1 MNPFFFGRSQQP
13 LFGIY
18 HAPKGAARD
27 SGVVICPPLG
37 QEYMRTHR
45 ALRQLA
51 LHLGKAGFHALRFDY
66 SGTGDSA
73 GDNDVASVDRWLADI
88 TTAIDELKD
97 TAGVRRVSI
106 AGIRLGASLGFLAA
120 RERSDVD
127 SVVLWDP
134 VVRGADYLDEMFGL
148 AGTLAPRP
156 ADSAVGLGGFALT
169 PGFQREIR
177 GIDLGAVARHPARR
191 NFVVVS
197 EERADYT
204 GLHRHLLAQTSPSA
218 YAHIASGGSWAD
230 AEQMGAVLLPQAII
244 QGIVA
249 HLSADA
255 AP

>member
-18 HAPKGAARD
+18 HAPKGVARD
-27 SGVVICPPLG
+27 TGVVICPPLG

-66 SGTGDSA
+66 SGSGDSA
-73 GDNDVASVDRWLADI
+73 GDNDLASMDLWLADI
-88 TTAIDELKD
+88 ATAIDELKD

-134 VVRGADYLDEMFGL
+134 VVRGADYLDEMLGL
-148 AGTLAPRP
+148 DAAPAPER
-156 ADSAVGLGGFALT
+156 ADGAVGIGGFALT
-169 PGFQREIR
+169 PSFQREIR
-177 GIDLGAVARHPARR
+177 GIDLGAISQHPARR

-204 GLHRHLLAQTSPSA
+204 GLHRHLSAQPRPSG

-244 QGIVA
+244 QGIVS
-249 HLSADA
+249 HLSADE

>member
-27 SGVVICPPLG
+27 TAVVICPPIG

-51 LHLGKAGFHALRFDY
+51 LHLGKAGLHALRFDY
-66 SGTGDSA
+66 SGTGDSS
-73 GDNDVASVDRWLADI
+73 GENDIASIDGWLADI
-88 TTAIDELKD
+88 ATAIDELKD
-97 TAGVRRVSI
+97 TAGVRQVSI

-120 RERSDVD
+120 RTRRDVD

-134 VVRGADYLDEMFGL
+134 VVGGGEYLDELL
-148 AGTLAPRP
+148 ALDASPVIDR
-156 ADSAVGLGGFALT
+156 ADGAVGIGGFALT
-169 PGFQREIR
+169 PVFQREIR
-177 GIDLGAVARHPARR
+177 AIDLLAVAEHPARR
-191 NFVVVS
+191 NFLVVS

-204 GLHRHLLAQTSPSA
+204 RLAEHLAQQPTPSRH
-218 YAHIASGGSWAD
+218 AHIPSGGNWAD

-249 HLSADA
+249 HLGGGSS
-255 AP
+255 P